1 MKPTRKFLDATAM
14 GGGNF
19 TEVKGSLLPL
29 FDQGGS
35 SRRWREMFG
44 LERPRTVRQGGTSSN
59 GREVR

>member
-1 MKPTRKFLDATAM
+1 M

-44 LERPRTVRQGGTSSN
+44 LERPRTERQSGVSFT